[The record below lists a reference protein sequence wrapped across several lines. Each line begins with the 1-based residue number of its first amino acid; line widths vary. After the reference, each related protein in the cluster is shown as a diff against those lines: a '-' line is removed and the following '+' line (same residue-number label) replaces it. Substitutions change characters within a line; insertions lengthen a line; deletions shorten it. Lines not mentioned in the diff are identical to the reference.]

1 MGIAAAPAITALML
15 GAADPTPTPSST
27 PTATPSEPIPSP
39 SPTGVVPGQLQV
51 TKTDPSGNTVQQ
63 AGAAFDVLQDS
74 TSGPLRAQ
82 LTTDATGTARAGLE
96 PGTYC
101 LNETAAPP
109 GYQLMPS
116 YNPKQCVQVMSGAL
130 TTVSV
135 ADPPAPTPSPSASPS
150 PTPTPTPSPTAGP
163 TGELQIVKTDAAGH
177 TVTSPGFAFDLHVD
191 SASGRVVAAVTTDT
205 TGIAIAA
212 ALTPATYCLEETA
225 APDGFEVTPT
235 YTPGACVTVPA
246 DPTKGSNPT
255 RVTVADP
262 ASPSPPASGA
272 ASGAA
277 GAPPSAN
284 HLAGSGSGPPLA
296 IRPGLDS
303 FAIALVA
310 VGALL
315 VISGLVM
322 IAVDVNRRRRLGVEI
337 R

>member
-1 MGIAAAPAITALML
+1 L
-15 GAADPTPTPSST
+15 
-27 PTATPSEPIPSP
+27 
-39 SPTGVVPGQLQV
+39 
-51 TKTDPSGNTVQQ
+51 
-63 AGAAFDVLQDS
+63 
-74 TSGPLRAQ
+74 
-82 LTTDATGTARAGLE
+82 
-96 PGTYC
+96 
-101 LNETAAPP
+101 
-109 GYQLMPS
+109 
-116 YNPKQCVQVMSGAL
+116 
-130 TTVSV
+130 
-135 ADPPAPTPSPSASPS
+135 
-150 PTPTPTPSPTAGP
+150 PTAGP
-163 TGELQIVKTDAAGH
+163 TGELRIVKTDAAGH

-262 ASPSPPASGA
+262 ASPSPPANA
-272 ASGAA
+272 ATSGAA
-277 GAPPSAN
+277 GAPPAAN
-284 HLAGSGSGPPLA
+284 HLAGPGSGPPLA

-315 VISGLVM
+315 VIAGLVM